1 MLANRTRTAPALY
14 KALYI
19 LELLTSS
26 RTGLTLSELVLQA
39 NMAKSSVHYLLVTLE
54 RCGYVCRCTRTGRYM
69 LGVKLFSMASSAP
82 GSLGLRLRTA
92 PYLSGLR
99 MRTCLTVHLAILE
112 QTDVVLIGKHETS
125 RGDCLATWVGKRMD
139 LHCTAVGKAILA
151 FLPESQID
159 FMIRKHGL
167 GRHNEKTIATP
178 KRLYE
183 ELESVAKDG
192 FALNNEENV
201 LGVRCIG
208 VPIFSPQGSPI
219 AAISVAGPT
228 SEIELKDV
236 PRLSRELVLTANA
249 IRNDVVE
256 SMAVA

>member
-1 MLANRTRTAPALY
+1 
-14 KALYI
+14 
-19 LELLTSS
+19 
-26 RTGLTLSELVLQA
+26 
-39 NMAKSSVHYLLVTLE
+39 
-54 RCGYVCRCTRTGRYM
+54 
-69 LGVKLFSMASSAP
+69 
-82 GSLGLRLRTA
+82 
-92 PYLSGLR
+92 
-99 MRTCLTVHLAILE
+99 
-112 QTDVVLIGKHETS
+112 
-125 RGDCLATWVGKRMD
+125 MD